1 VPVYVPVA
9 AQPPAPAAAAL
20 DHDTLAR
27 DLALLTGDAPA
38 ALAAAQA
45 VAPAYVV
52 PVVQQ
57 PLPQPAPAAPAPAMA
72 MSGGEQSFEV
82 RYDVPLIPQQTD
94 MSCWAAGA
102 AMLLGWR
109 DRASVDPGAIGRAVG
124 YVKQYAQGLAP
135 DDTRVFAAW
144 GLTAE
149 PAQTYTVDGFRRLLE
164 RHGPLWVAGWM
175 PGAHIR
181 VVTGIHGDGTPDGTH
196 VHINDPWEAGMTA
209 FRLPNAGAQYTE
221 SYRVF
226 EASQRQLAARE
237 QHLNGIY
244 VVHL

>member
-9 AQPPAPAAAAL
+9 AQPPAAAMSL
-20 DHDTLAR
+20 DHETLAR
-27 DLALLTGDAPA
+27 DLALLTGDAPSA
-38 ALAAAQA
+38 RAAAQA

-52 PVVQQ
+52 PVAQQ
-57 PLPQPAPAAPAPAMA
+57 PIPQPAPAAPRPMA
-72 MSGGEQSFEV
+72 MSGDQSFEV

-102 AMLLGWR
+102 AMLLAWR

-124 YVKQYAQGLAP
+124 YVKEYAQGLAP

-144 GLTAE
+144 GLTPE

-181 VVTGIHGDGTPDGTH
+181 VVTGVHGDGTPDGTH
-196 VHINDPWEAGMTA
+196 VHINDPWEAGMTG